1 MTSRQAGVNKKPK
14 KFKTVWH
21 GFRGILKLSG
31 RVNQASLKL
40 SAGFQILSVGLPK
53 LFLRC
58 KLLDL
63 TESEKDR
70 GIFVYILFN

>member
-1 MTSRQAGVNKKPK
+1 MNKKPAWNLGNS
-14 KFKTVWH
+14 KTV
-21 GFRGILKLSG
+21 
-31 RVNQASLKL
+31 
-40 SAGFQILSVGLPK
+40 AGLIRRALNCLLVFQILSVGLPK

-70 GIFVYILFN
+70 GISVHILFNY